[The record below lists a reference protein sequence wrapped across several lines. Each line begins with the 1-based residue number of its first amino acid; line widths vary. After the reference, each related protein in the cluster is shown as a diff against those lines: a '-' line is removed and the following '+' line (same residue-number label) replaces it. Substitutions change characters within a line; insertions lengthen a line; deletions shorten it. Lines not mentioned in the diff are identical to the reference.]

1 MLKRT
6 AIGLV
11 LALLMALPAT
21 AQDFEKGLPATKSP
35 FEKGVAAY
43 IRKDFVK
50 ASPQMHIAAENNTA
64 WAYLAQFYLGSM
76 YLKGQGVPQ
85 DYAEAVMWFHKA
97 AEQGHHNSQYN
108 LGVAYYEGKGV
119 RQDDAE
125 AVNWYRKAAEQG
137 HTQAQVN
144 LIGPEAIKQNKYV

>member
-50 ASPQMHIAAENNTA
+50 AAPQMHIAAENNTA

-76 YLKGQGVPQ
+76 CSTLS
-85 DYAEAVMWFHKA
+85 AVMGYLVLRAVANLAEKA
-97 AEQGHHNSQYN
+97 REPARAFGSKPLRERISG
-108 LGVAYYEGKGV
+108 
-119 RQDDAE
+119 
-125 AVNWYRKAAEQG
+125 
-137 HTQAQVN
+137 
-144 LIGPEAIKQNKYV
+144 